1 MYYSSGQLP
10 IVQSIESPLMRDREG
25 LILRQNRS
33 ATYRFRCSSLCWVEQ
48 ATLGHVD
55 NESMVTNNDNNI
67 HIGDCGQCPWRDG
80 FLPVLGI
87 QVSRSQQGI
96 RLDVFPHSSSSHSDA
111 KVSSG
116 CFCHAA
122 GGNLKSRSPTTKI
135 PKL

>member
-1 MYYSSGQLP
+1 MLRSS
-10 IVQSIESPLMRDREG
+10 
-25 LILRQNRS
+25 
-33 ATYRFRCSSLCWVEQ
+33 
-48 ATLGHVD
+48 

-96 RLDVFPHSSSSHSDA
+96 RLDVFPHSSSRHSDA

-116 CFCHAA
+116 CFLSRRRSGTLNLGALPPKSQSDKHARSVGSCRGWVFDCAVRRVA
-122 GGNLKSRSPTTKI
+122 GSLRVLESDTAQLPHTLSPK
-135 PKL
+135 PLNP